1 MSLQITQRREHE
13 VPMPGRTGKVNAELA
28 KVKEEMQKLG
38 TGMVLEIEIGSDRT
52 VRGTKALVT
61 RAARELGGTWRH
73 WHAGS
78 KVFAQPMRK
87 KPGRKPRARA

>member
-1 MSLQITQRREHE
+1 MPLQITQRREQE

-28 KVKEEMQKLG
+28 KVKAEMQKLAS
-38 TGMVLEIEIGSDRT
+38 GMVLEIETGSDRS

-61 RAARELGGTWRH
+61 RAARELGDRWRH
-73 WHAGS
+73 WHVGS

-87 KPGRKPRARA
+87 KPGRKPGPRA